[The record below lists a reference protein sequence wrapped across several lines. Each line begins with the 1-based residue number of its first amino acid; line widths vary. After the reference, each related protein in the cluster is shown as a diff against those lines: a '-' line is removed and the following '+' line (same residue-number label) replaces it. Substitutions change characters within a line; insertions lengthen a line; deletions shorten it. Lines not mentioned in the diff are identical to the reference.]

1 MSYEVEPGGY
11 LLDEENWIWCYTCT
25 CLYTCTCFYKWV
37 WTYTVPASTTV
48 PASFVPD
55 ESDPTLVPAST
66 PVPAYIHDSFAEE
79 EEVIQEL
86 DINFLIKK
94 NFPLPL
100 IFFVHGTYSVSGHY
114 NSWSKE
120 A

>member
-1 MSYEVEPGGY
+1 MKKTESDAT
-11 LLDEENWIWCYTCT
+11 L
-25 CLYTCTCFYKWV
+25 
-37 WTYTVPASTTV
+37 VPASTPVPASTNESDPTLVPASTPV

-55 ESDPTLVPAST
+55 ESDPTLVPAS
-66 PVPAYIHDSFAEE
+66 IHDSFAEE

-100 IFFVHGTYSVSGHY
+100 IFFMHDTYSVSGHY

>member
-1 MSYEVEPGGY
+1 MKKTESDAT
-11 LLDEENWIWCYTCT
+11 L
-25 CLYTCTCFYKWV
+25 
-37 WTYTVPASTTV
+37 VPASTPVPASTNESDPTLVPASTPV

-66 PVPAYIHDSFAEE
+66 PVPASIHDSFAEE

-86 DINFLIKK
+86 DINFIIKK

-100 IFFVHGTYSVSGHY
+100 IFFVHDTYSVSGHY